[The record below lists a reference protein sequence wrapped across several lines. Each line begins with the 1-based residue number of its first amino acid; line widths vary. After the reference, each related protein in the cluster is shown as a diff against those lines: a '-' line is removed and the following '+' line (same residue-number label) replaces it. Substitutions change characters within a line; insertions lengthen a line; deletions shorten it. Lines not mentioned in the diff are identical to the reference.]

1 MQEHIVT
8 GRIVRL
14 AIFSVPEFGIRASF
28 TIDDTGRLPVVCAV
42 EGDVAREFIGLYSE
56 GDKVIVKGIYEPRP
70 STAAANCPWL
80 LAFGYATCASR
91 KTPVSRHEAVADPR
105 DERVLQTRATVSQ
118 RPRSQRS
125 AATSRRT
132 GRNAPFGVHWMSR
145 RMITASASNQHRSN
159 DREASVK
166 VLSLTSAHNSLSQR
180 LLVEPTARGHDIH
193 VCVAATGET
202 MIAAVFDE
210 VPDLII
216 APMLKIAIPEQVWSR
231 NICVIV
237 HPGSGIVDRRQCHIE
252 KLINLYGFRVQ
263 RLLARK
269 GSKCRQTQFLDQ
281 PAFQLCTRGDI
292 STLRGQLG
300 NFAQSAL
307 ARYRNWPVPTIIKRP
322 LRQIVVTSAKTRNR
336 ACSRLKK
343 GASDAIR
350 GTDISSLGNLED
362 GINHLTLDSCHR

>member
-1 MQEHIVT
+1 
-8 GRIVRL
+8 
-14 AIFSVPEFGIRASF
+14 
-28 TIDDTGRLPVVCAV
+28 
-42 EGDVAREFIGLYSE
+42 
-56 GDKVIVKGIYEPRP
+56 
-70 STAAANCPWL
+70 
-80 LAFGYATCASR
+80 
-91 KTPVSRHEAVADPR
+91 
-105 DERVLQTRATVSQ
+105 
-118 RPRSQRS
+118 
-125 AATSRRT
+125 
-132 GRNAPFGVHWMSR
+132 MSR

-269 GSKCRQTQFLDQ
+269 GSKCPPDT
-281 PAFQLCTRGDI
+281 
-292 STLRGQLG
+292 
-300 NFAQSAL
+300 
-307 ARYRNWPVPTIIKRP
+307 VP
-322 LRQIVVTSAKTRNR
+322 
-336 ACSRLKK
+336 
-343 GASDAIR
+343 
-350 GTDISSLGNLED
+350 
-362 GINHLTLDSCHR
+362 